1 MLSCCS
7 EKAEPGKLGGNCMR
21 PGLTQTGVSWYRS
34 PYISFYA
41 FTWDWPKNKLRAV

>member
-1 MLSCCS
+1 MLSCCR
-7 EKAEPGKLGGNCMR
+7 EKAEPGKLGGNYMR
-21 PGLTQTGVSWYRS
+21 PGLTQTGVSSYRT